1 MKEKTCCVTGH
12 REIPEDKLAYVESEL
27 KKAVMAAVKDG
38 YTRFINGGAA
48 GADLLFAAVVAEL
61 REQGCPISLEA
72 ALPYRGRLNSR
83 NPAFQTMISACDR
96 IKVLCEESSRSCYY
110 TRNRY
115 MVDES
120 DLVIAVYNGRD
131 TGGTV
136 YTMNY
141 AQDKGKTVQVIS
153 I

>member
-1 MKEKTCCVTGH
+1 MIEKTCCVTGH
-12 REIPEDKLAYVESEL
+12 REIPEDKLAYVEAEL
-27 KKAVMAAVKDG
+27 RKAILAARDSG
-38 YTRFINGGAA
+38 YTRFINGGAK
-48 GADLLFAAVVAEL
+48 GADLLFAAIVTEL
-61 REQGCPISLEA
+61 REQGCPIFLET

-83 NPAFQTMISACDR
+83 DPAFQKMISACDR
-96 IKVLCEESSRSCYY
+96 IKVLYEKSSRSCYHV
-110 TRNRY
+110 RNRY

-120 DLVIAVYNGRD
+120 DLVIAVYDGRD

-141 AQDKGKTVQVIS
+141 AQDKHKTIQVIR

>member
-12 REIPEDKLAYVESEL
+12 REISEDKLAYVENEL

-48 GADLLFAAVVAEL
+48 GADLLFVAVVAEL
-61 REQGCPISLEA
+61 REQGYPIFLEA
-72 ALPYRGRLNSR
+72 ALPYRSRLNSR
-83 NPAFQTMISACDR
+83 DPAFQTMISACDR
-96 IKVLCEESSRSCYY
+96 IKVLCEKSLRSCYHV
-110 TRNRY
+110 RNRY

-120 DLVIAVYNGRD
+120 DLVIVYDGRD
-131 TGGTV
+131 TGGIV